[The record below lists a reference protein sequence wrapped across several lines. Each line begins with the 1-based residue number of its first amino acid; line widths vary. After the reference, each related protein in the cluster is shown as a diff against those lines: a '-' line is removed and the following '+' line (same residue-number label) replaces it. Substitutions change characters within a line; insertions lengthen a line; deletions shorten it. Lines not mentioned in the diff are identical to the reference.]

1 MRPHSLF
8 SNTQYLVIA
17 KRNSLIFQEVSI
29 ITGSEN
35 FYRSENSSNTFLYLK
50 RLRKQIH
57 YGIYSASPIFHRIVI
72 SRRNKLSAVFSLVFF
87 SEVFLRV

>member
-35 FYRSENSSNTFLYLK
+35 FYRSENSINTDLK

-72 SRRNKLSAVFSLVFF
+72 SRRNKLSTVFSLVFF